1 YIEHDFSDIDLDI
14 PDGDTRGL
22 TEMFR
27 IDQRGSITYMQ
38 LELQIEHTW
47 IGDLTV
53 TLISPSGTETV
64 LHDRTGS
71 SRDHIDRT
79 YDIPDVVGERA
90 AGIWR
95 LRVVDYAT
103 RDFGIL
109 K

>member
-1 YIEHDFSDIDLDI
+1 MKVVAVGLLMMGAGLFADKAAAGAFGAPSYIEHDFSDIDLDI

-27 IDQRGSITYMQ
+27 IDQRGSITYML

-53 TLISPSGTETV
+53 TLISPSGTETI

-71 SRDHIDRT
+71 SR
-79 YDIPDVVGERA
+79 
-90 AGIWR
+90 
-95 LRVVDYAT
+95 
-103 RDFGIL
+103 
-109 K
+109 